1 MLHVLNHPL
10 GAHTITHLRDQTTKP
25 ALFRTLSY
33 QISLLLALEATRDLP
48 TRTLAVQTPLEP
60 VASQVLDQPLVVVPI
75 LRAGLG
81 MVQPFT
87 DLFPDVSVGYIGLE
101 RDHATAVARSYYCKL
116 PLLEGRRILVVD
128 PMLATGGS
136 AVQALSVIKERGGRE
151 LRLICIVSSPGDG
164 RGLTRRRKAAKRGL
178 GASASCW
185 QFSAKA
191 RSSQQGASAP
201 RPRFAPPR
209 VSYGARKSREGPPAP
224 AKYAH
229 PSSSHAEQQTRLPG
243 HTGA

>member
-1 MLHVLNHPL
+1 MLHILSHPL
-10 GAHTITHLRDQTTKP
+10 GSHCITHLRDQTTKP
-25 ALFRTLSY
+25 ALVRTLAY

-60 VASQVLDQPLVVVPI
+60 VASPVLDQPLVVVPI

-116 PLLEGRRILVVD
+116 PALHGRRILVVD

-151 LRLICIVSSPGDG
+151 LRLVCIVSSPEGVAAVEQAHPDVPIYTAAHD
-164 RGLTRRRKAAKRGL
+164 RELNSRKYILPGL
-178 GASASCW
+178 GD
-185 QFSAKA
+185 FGD
-191 RSSQQGASAP
+191 RL
-201 RPRFAPPR
+201 
-209 VSYGARKSREGPPAP
+209 YG
-224 AKYAH
+224 
-229 PSSSHAEQQTRLPG
+229 T
-243 HTGA
+243 